1 MVTRQFRPH
10 QFESVCEVLQ
20 TRGHREPLD
29 SFYTVY
35 MNYDDIDYFLRIHM
49 DKNCRL
55 VVLQGLRR
63 DMQMNRLWEPIQR
76 NSLLS
81 ALLEVLVT
89 KGLE

>member
-10 QFESVCEVLQ
+10 QFENVCGILQ
-20 TRGHREPLD
+20 NRGHRDPLD

-35 MNYDDIDYFLRIHM
+35 INYDDIDYFLRIQM
-49 DKNCRL
+49 DKDCRL

-63 DMQMNRLWEPIQR
+63 DTMENGLWKPIQR
-76 NSLLS
+76 NSLLI
-81 ALLEVLVT
+81 ALLEVMVA